1 MRAGSIIG
9 IEKVESL
16 FNTHKDLF
24 LSQPLLAFLSQQ
36 DLSLNASLVGVAA
49 FLSCLLPGFVYAQII
64 LIWR

>member
-1 MRAGSIIG
+1 MNGRVRAGSIIG

-49 FLSCLLPGFVYAQII
+49 FLL
-64 LIWR
+64 